1 MAFFIYLSFYKIRC
15 LNYIPIN
22 LQYYNVA
29 KISLLRKFLSMNEQ
43 SRIFDF
49 MYHQQEK
56 FPKNDMLTAKIN
68 NAWEP
73 LSTNKVV
80 DIVNKLSA
88 GLLKIGVGG
97 NDMTVENQDKVA
109 LISRNRPEWIML
121 DLACQQIGA
130 ILCPIYPTTNVNE
143 LEFIFND
150 AEIKIAFVSGDDI
163 LQKVNDIKNKV
174 PSLKDTYDFDKVD
187 GVKYWKDLLENVTT
201 DDLTNLETIKNN
213 IKASHCATIIYTS
226 GTTGFPKGVMLSHRN
241 IVSNVMNGIK
251 SFPFSDNVEGR
262 SLSFLPLNHIFERL
276 ASYIFMCSG
285 HSIYFAESME
295 MIGENL
301 KEVKP
306 TVFCTVPRLLEK
318 VYEKIMAK
326 GSELTGLKKQLFF
339 WSVDLANKYD
349 NLKSGGFKYNLELAL
364 ANKLI
369 FSKWREALGGN
380 ISYIITG
387 GAACQVRLLRIFNA
401 ARIPIYEGY
410 GPTENSPVISVNR
423 REKGG
428 MKFGTVGPV
437 MEGQE
442 VKLLEDG
449 EICVKGP
456 SVMMGYYK
464 RAELTAETIKDGWL
478 LTGDIGIFED
488 NKFLKITDRK
498 KELFKTSGGK
508 YVAPQPIE
516 NKMKESPFVEQIIII
531 GAEQK
536 FVGALIIP
544 SMPNLKEWMRTQ
556 DIAFTTNEDAVHN
569 PKVRGLYKE
578 LIEAFNKFFNHVEQ
592 VKKFELLPNEWTI
605 ESGELTPTLKLK
617 RKVIMEKFKPAIER
631 IYQ

>member
-1 MAFFIYLSFYKIRC
+1 M
-15 LNYIPIN
+15 
-22 LQYYNVA
+22 
-29 KISLLRKFLSMNEQ
+29 
-43 SRIFDF
+43 
-49 MYHQQEK
+49 
-56 FPKNDMLTAKIN
+56 
-68 NAWEP
+68 
-73 LSTNKVV
+73 
-80 DIVNKLSA
+80 
-88 GLLKIGVGG
+88 
-97 NDMTVENQDKVA
+97 
-109 LISRNRPEWIML
+109 
-121 DLACQQIGA
+121 
-130 ILCPIYPTTNVNE
+130 
-143 LEFIFND
+143 
-150 AEIKIAFVSGDDI
+150 
-163 LQKVNDIKNKV
+163 
-174 PSLKDTYDFDKVD
+174 
-187 GVKYWKDLLENVTT
+187 
-201 DDLTNLETIKNN
+201 
-213 IKASHCATIIYTS
+213 
-226 GTTGFPKGVMLSHRN
+226 
-241 IVSNVMNGIK
+241 
-251 SFPFSDNVEGR
+251 
-262 SLSFLPLNHIFERL
+262 
-276 ASYIFMCSG
+276 
-285 HSIYFAESME
+285 ES
-295 MIGENL
+295 IGENL

-326 GSELTGLKKQLFF
+326 GAELTGLKKQLFF
-339 WSVDLANKYD
+339 WAVDLANKYD
-349 NLKSGGFKYNLELAL
+349 NLKSGGLKYNLELAL

-401 ARIPIYEGY
+401 ARIPIFEGY

-437 MEGQE
+437 MVGQE

-464 RAELTAETIKDGWL
+464 RPELTAETIKDGWL

-516 NKMKESPFVEQIIII
+516 NKMKESPFVEQLIII

-536 FVGALIIP
+536 FVGALIVP

-556 DIAFTTNEDAVHN
+556 DIPFTTNEDAVHN

-578 LIEAFNKFFNHVEQ
+578 LIESFNKFFNHVEQ
-592 VKKFELLPNEWTI
+592 VKKFELLPEEWTI

-617 RKVIMEKFKPAIER
+617 RKVIMEKFKPAIDR